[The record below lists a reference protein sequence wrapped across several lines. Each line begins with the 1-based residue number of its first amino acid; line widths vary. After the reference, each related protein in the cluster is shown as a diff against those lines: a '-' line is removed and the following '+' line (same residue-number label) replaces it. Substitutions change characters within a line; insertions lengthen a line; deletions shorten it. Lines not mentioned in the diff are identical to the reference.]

1 MLLKS
6 IDILA
11 AGSLGDEAIVVDS
24 VYILFARD
32 CIAETS
38 AGTVLVTDAPGLVAK
53 RLLDVCSRVNVIVKS
68 AKAM

>member
-68 AKAM
+68 AKAV